1 MRRLIERCRPLYSER
16 SFRILFV
23 LNVLLGFAYS
33 FVLPFMSMF
42 GTIEVGMTKMR
53 FGVFMTL
60 TTAAGVLIGTVLA
73 RYSDTH
79 LSRRFV
85 LLWGSISGVA
95 GYVGYAYCRS
105 FIPLLLIG
113 TVVLGL
119 STTTFSQLFAHA
131 RELLAASDIA
141 PAQRVF
147 YMNAFRM
154 FFALSWTIGPMLAA
168 WIMMHYSYRGLFLA
182 AAANFALFAW
192 MVARSVPD
200 APPLF
205 ALEASRS
212 SRSLRNILSRAD
224 LLAHLAAMGLICA
237 ATTMSMVNLPLLILE
252 TLHGTQVSVGIT
264 YSVAPVFEVPFMLYF
279 GWLATRRESVGI
291 VRTGLVIAAIYFVAL
306 LLVVHPWQ
314 VYFCQILSA
323 AMTAVISGVAITYFQ
338 SHLPH
343 HPGTATNLYSN
354 AMRVGSTGGYFLFG
368 PIAEH
373 LGYRGVFGFCAGFAV
388 LALGLMFVPARN
400 FEDEPPSL
408 VNPRP
413 ELNLVR

>member
-1 MRRLIERCRPLYSER
+1 LTLHRLIERCRPLYTER
-16 SFRILFV
+16 SFRVLFV

-42 GTIEVGMTKMR
+42 GTIEVGMSKVR

-60 TTAAGVLIGTVLA
+60 TTGAGVLMGTILA

-79 LSRRFV
+79 FSRRSV
-85 LLWGSISGVA
+85 LLWGSVSGVA
-95 GYVGYAYCRS
+95 GYLGYAYCRS
-105 FIPLLLIG
+105 FVPLLLMG

-119 STTTFSQLFAHA
+119 STSTFSQLFAYA
-131 RELLAASDIA
+131 RELLAASNIA
-141 PAQRVF
+141 PAQRAF

-154 FFALSWTIGPMLAA
+154 FFALSWTVGPMIAS
-168 WIMMHYSYRGLFLA
+168 WIMVHFSYRGLFLA
-182 AAANFALFAW
+182 AAADFAVFAM
-192 MVARSVPD
+192 MVAKTVPT

-205 ALEASRS
+205 AAQAAQSAQ
-212 SRSLRNILSRAD
+212 SLLKILSRVD
-224 LLAHLAAMGLICA
+224 LTAHLAAMGLICA

-252 TLHGTQVSVGIT
+252 TLHGDQVSVGIT

-291 VRTGLVIAAIYFVAL
+291 VRTGLIIAAIYFAAL
-306 LLVVHPWQ
+306 LFVVQPWQ
-314 VYFCQILSA
+314 VYLCQILSA

-354 AMRVGSTGGYFLFG
+354 ALRVGSTAGYFIFG
-368 PIAEH
+368 PVAEH
-373 LGYRGVFGFCAGFAV
+373 LGYRFVFGICAGFAV
-388 LALGLMFVPARN
+388 LALGLMFVPARGSEAE
-400 FEDEPPSL
+400 FS
-408 VNPRP
+408 R
-413 ELNLVR
+413 NLVAKFVEN